1 MQKVGIIGGL
11 GPEATVMY
19 YQGIIKRYQTRKN
32 TQTDLPELLINS
44 VNMYHLF
51 DLLDQP
57 DYPAAATYL
66 AQASNELAQAG
77 ADFAVMCGNTPHIV
91 FDKIAAKS
99 QIPLINMVTATA
111 EYAQTRQL
119 HNLLLLG
126 TKFTMSQTFF
136 KQPFEQLGIH
146 IVVPEPAQQTIVHQH
161 IVTELENGIVQPAT
175 KQWFLALIQTL
186 LQTQQ
191 IDGVILGC
199 TELPLLLKPADLAL
213 PLLDTAEI
221 HLDRIVARMFEN

>member
-11 GPEATVMY
+11 GPEATMMY
-19 YQGIIKRYQTRKN
+19 YQGIIQRYQARQHS
-32 TQTDLPELLINS
+32 QTDLPELLINS

-51 DLLDQP
+51 ALLDQP

-66 AQASNELAQAG
+66 AQAANELARTG

-91 FDKIAAKS
+91 FDEIAAQS

-111 EYAQTRQL
+111 ESAQAQHL

-126 TKFTMSQTFF
+126 TKFTMGQIFF
-136 KQPFEQLGIH
+136 KQPFEQLGINI
-146 IVVPEPAQQTIVHQH
+146 IVPTPAQQTTVHQH
-161 IVTELENGIVQPAT
+161 IVAELENGIIQPAT
-175 KQWFLALIQTL
+175 KQWFLALIQAMAKA
-186 LQTQQ
+186 QQ

-199 TELPLLLKPADLAL
+199 TELPLLLKPTDITL

-221 HLDRIVARMFEN
+221 HLDCIVNRLFQR